1 METIKRHKL
10 QTTPKCLSCS
20 TSTKFFT
27 NTKNTCA
34 GFDFIA
40 EWYECPRC
48 GRKQGRV
55 GKILGES
62 RGQIFNMVAR
72 NIPIGR

>member
-1 METIKRHKL
+1 MESIKKYKL
-10 QTTPKCLSCS
+10 QTTPKCLSCN

-34 GFDFIA
+34 GFDFVA
-40 EWYECPRC
+40 EWYECPKC

-62 RGQIFNMVAR
+62 RGQIFNMVTR